1 MGCSPPRSSVL
12 GIFQARILEWLPFP
26 SPGDLP
32 HSGTEPV
39 SPVSPALQADS
50 LPVVIGEA
58 SETVVIISTKGWV
71 GGGWKKRLEK
81 DLFTARQCAGLPDK
95 YSASPCSGDRWVI
108 FLSNCIF

>member
-1 MGCSPPRSSVL
+1 MDCSPTRSSVL

-39 SPVSPALQADS
+39 SPVSHVLQADS

-58 SETVVIISTKGWV
+58 SETVVSISTKGWV

-81 DLFTARQCAGLPDK
+81 DLFIAR
-95 YSASPCSGDRWVI
+95 
-108 FLSNCIF
+108 